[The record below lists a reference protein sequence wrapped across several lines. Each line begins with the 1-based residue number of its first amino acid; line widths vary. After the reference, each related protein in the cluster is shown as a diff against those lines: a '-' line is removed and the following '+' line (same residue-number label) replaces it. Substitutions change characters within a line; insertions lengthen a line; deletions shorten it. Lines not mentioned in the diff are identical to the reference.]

1 MNNNLKKIIII
12 LFISIFSLLIVIKYS
27 VSIIKNQVLN
37 IIKSPKFDK
46 FVVNI
51 FNQKLE
57 TLANSDLTQEQK
69 LFYSTRLKKIIK
81 KFEID

>member
-1 MNNNLKKIIII
+1 MNNNLKKTIII

>member
-12 LFISIFSLLIVIKYS
+12 LLISIFSLLIVIKYS

>member
-1 MNNNLKKIIII
+1 MSNNLKKIIIM

-27 VSIIKNQVLN
+27 VSIIKNEVLN
-37 IIKSPKFDK
+37 IIKSPKFDT

-51 FNQKLE
+51 FDQKLE

>member
-1 MNNNLKKIIII
+1 MSNNLKKIIII

-27 VSIIKNQVLN
+27 VSIIKNEVLN
-37 IIKSPKFDK
+37 IIKSPKFDT

-51 FNQKLE
+51 FDQKLE

>member
-1 MNNNLKKIIII
+1 MSNNLKKIIII